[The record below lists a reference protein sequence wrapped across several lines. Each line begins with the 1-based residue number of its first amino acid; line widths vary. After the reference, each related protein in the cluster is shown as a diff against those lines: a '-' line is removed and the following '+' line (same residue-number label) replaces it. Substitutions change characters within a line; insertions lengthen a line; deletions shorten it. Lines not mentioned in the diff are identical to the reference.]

1 MENKMVAAESLLE
14 KVRATKGTA
23 ELCDASGT
31 TVALLVPP
39 DYFKEM
45 FLAWADRQLTPEMM
59 EENRRAVAEGRVLTT
74 TQVLDRL
81 ADLDHARGGG
91 ARPTGSSGRSRCS
104 SGLRSNT
111 SEPVPLV

>member
-1 MENKMVAAESLLE
+1 MDNKIIADESLLA

-39 DYFKEM
+39 DFYKEM
-45 FLAWADRQLTPEMM
+45 FLAWADSQLTPEMI

-74 TQVLDRL
+74 AQVLDRL
-81 ADLDHARGGG
+81 AALDRVHGGG
-91 ARPTGSSGRSRCS
+91 A
-104 SGLRSNT
+104 
-111 SEPVPLV
+111 